1 MAMSE
6 VTVNITVGYEPQ
18 NIRLTAY
25 EWKAIQGGA
34 FLIKSE
40 EGFYEGQSYTYEWHF
55 NDPQFPQ
62 STLVVT
68 YDDGE
73 GFVGSINDTWLT

>member
-1 MAMSE
+1 MSE
-6 VTVNITVGYEPQ
+6 FKVNITVGHEPQ
-18 NIRLTAY
+18 SIRLTAY
-25 EWKAIQGGA
+25 EWKEIQSGA

-55 NDPQFPQ
+55 NDPKFPQ

-73 GFVGSINDTWLT
+73 GFIGSINDAWLT